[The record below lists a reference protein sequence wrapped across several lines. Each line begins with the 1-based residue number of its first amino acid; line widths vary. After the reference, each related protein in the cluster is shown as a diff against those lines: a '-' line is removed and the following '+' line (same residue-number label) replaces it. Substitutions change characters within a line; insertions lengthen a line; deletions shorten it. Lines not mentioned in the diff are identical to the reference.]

1 MRLEFKEKVVTVQI
15 EAPWYD
21 QHYLRHKLCILSAHP
36 IQNEKVVNAVN
47 YT

>member
-21 QHYLRHKLCILSAHP
+21 QQINITFGTNFASCRH
-36 IQNEKVVNAVN
+36 IQSKMKR
-47 YT
+47 